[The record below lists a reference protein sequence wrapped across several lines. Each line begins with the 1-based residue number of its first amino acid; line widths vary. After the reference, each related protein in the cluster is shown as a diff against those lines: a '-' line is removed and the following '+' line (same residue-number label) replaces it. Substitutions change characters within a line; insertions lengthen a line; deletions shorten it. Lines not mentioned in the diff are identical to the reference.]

1 MLSKL
6 SCKIDNVK
14 NIRKNK
20 NEDGDKERKKNTN
33 MKSKVKNESM
43 YSVEYNIY
51 SCFIDDYFN
60 YI

>member
-43 YSVEYNIY
+43 CTVEYNIY
-51 SCFIDDYFN
+51 SCFIDCFIS